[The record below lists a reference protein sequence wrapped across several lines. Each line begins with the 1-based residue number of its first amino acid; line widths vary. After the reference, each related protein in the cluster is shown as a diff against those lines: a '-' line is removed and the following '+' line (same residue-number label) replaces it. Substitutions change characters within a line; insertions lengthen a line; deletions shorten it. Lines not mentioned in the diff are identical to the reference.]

1 MTRDTARH
9 IEVGGLGIASLAEE
23 CASSSRGLT
32 PISLAFQTTCIPSAT
47 DLLFRSREPTRPRK
61 SLTDLP

>member
-32 PISLAFQTTCIPSAT
+32 PSMGHKCANGISK
-47 DLLFRSREPTRPRK
+47 REPDR
-61 SLTDLP
+61 